1 MAPATALKDAIKNFE
16 AAKGVKAAETEKV
29 ELYGQEPP
37 IVKLDS
43 ALGTLKACKHLALS
57 TNCIASIQNLAG
69 LENLKVLSL
78 GRNQIKKFDNIEAVS
93 STLEEIWISYNL
105 IESLSGL
112 DKAKGLKKLY
122 MSNNLIAK
130 WSEIEK
136 LQANPELEEVL
147 FVGNPFVDEDNA
159 AYRIQMIKTLP
170 NLKKIDGLPVDVDE
184 REAAQAE

>member
-1 MAPATALKDAIKNFE
+1 MTHPSLRSADALSLSRRGIALPLPTATATKR
-16 AAKGVKAAETEKV
+16 
-29 ELYGQEPP
+29 
-37 IVKLDS
+37 
-43 ALGTLKACKHLALS
+43 HLALS

>member
-1 MAPATALKDAIKNFE
+1 MPTALKDAIKNFE

-29 ELYGQEPP
+29 ELYGIEPP
-37 IVKLDS
+37 IAKMDS
-43 ALGTLKACKHLALS
+43 SLGTLKACKHLALS
-57 TNCIASIQNLAG
+57 TNNIAAISNLAG

-78 GRNQIKKFDNIEAVS
+78 GRNQIKKFENIEAVAA
-93 STLEEIWISYNL
+93 TLEEIWISYNL
-105 IESLSGL
+105 IQSLSGL
-112 DKAKGLKKLY
+112 GSAKGLKKLY
-122 MSNNLIAK
+122 MSNCLIEK

-136 LQANPELEEVL
+136 LQNNTELEEVV

-159 AYRIQMIKTLP
+159 AYRVQLLKLLP

>member
-1 MAPATALKDAIKNFE
+1 MTHPCLRSADALSLSRRGIASLPTATATKR
-16 AAKGVKAAETEKV
+16 
-29 ELYGQEPP
+29 
-37 IVKLDS
+37 
-43 ALGTLKACKHLALS
+43 HLALS
-57 TNCIASIQNLAG
+57 TNSIAAIQNLAG

-136 LQANPELEEVL
+136 LQANPELERCSSW
-147 FVGNPFVDEDNA
+147 GIPSWM
-159 AYRIQMIKTLP
+159 RITP
-170 NLKKIDGLPVDVDE
+170 RTGF
-184 REAAQAE
+184 R